1 MYLVELEWNWI
12 TIGRQPLLRGN
23 KERLEFLKN
32 LLSLAALLPGQGG
45 RTCQMNMTDASLIA
59 MRREIRVDKVYL
71 STSKQFE
78 IKFSIGSRRR

>member
-32 LLSLAALLPGQGG
+32 LLSLAARLPGQGG
-45 RTCQMNMTDASLIA
+45 RD
-59 MRREIRVDKVYL
+59 L
-71 STSKQFE
+71 SNE
-78 IKFSIGSRRR
+78 HD

>member
-32 LLSLAALLPGQGG
+32 LLSLAARLPGQGAG
-45 RTCQMNMTDASLIA
+45 TCQMNMTDASLIA